1 MMTLNEQRKLLDTA
15 NEALMYLFDYIYED
29 YESDH
34 WVREQMGVIEDS
46 LSALRTSMTDEET
59 YITLRDRND
68 GEVQVRHFDD
78 TEDGLN
84 QMLTFASKIYCF
96 SDCDDTWEIIDI
108 VYKNMDLHYVG
119 WKPGMVFE
127 YVDADGNTVWER
139 AFEAWD
145 H

>member
-1 MMTLNEQRKLLDTA
+1 MTLNEQRKTLDTA
-15 NEALMYLFDYIYED
+15 RDAIMYLFDYIYPDFERD
-29 YESDH
+29 E
-34 WVREQMGVIEDS
+34 WVAEQMEIVES
-46 LSALRTSMTDEET
+46 NLCKLRESMTDEET

-78 TEDGLN
+78 TDEGLN
-84 QMLTFASKIYCF
+84 EMLTLASKIYCF

-108 VYKNMDLHYVG
+108 VYKNMDLYYVG

-127 YVDADGNTVWER
+127 YVNADGKTVWER
-139 AFEAWD
+139 AFESWD

>member
-1 MMTLNEQRKLLDTA
+1 MTLNEQRKTLDTA
-15 NEALMYLFDYIYED
+15 MDDLILLIDYMYPSFDEDDWVQEKIGTVLDALTE
-29 YESDH
+29 
-34 WVREQMGVIEDS
+34 
-46 LSALRTSMTDEET
+46 LRNSMTDEET

-78 TEDGLN
+78 TDEGLSE
-84 QMLTFASKIYCF
+84 MLTLASKIYCF

-108 VYKNMDLHYVG
+108 VYKNMDLYYVG

-127 YVDADGNTVWER
+127 YVNADGKTVWER
-139 AFEAWD
+139 AFESWD

>member
-29 YESDH
+29 YESDD
-34 WVREQMGVIEDS
+34 WVREKMGIVQDS
-46 LSALRTSMTDEET
+46 LSALRTSMTDDET

-78 TEDGLN
+78 TEEGLN
-84 QMLTFASKIYCF
+84 QMLTLASKIYCF
-96 SDCDDTWEIIDI
+96 NDCDDTWEIIDI
-108 VYKNMDLHYVG
+108 VYKNRDLYYVG

-127 YVDADGNTVWER
+127 YVDIDGKTVWER
-139 AFEAWD
+139 AFESWD